1 MTPLDLSDHSDLH
14 SQQDEEEV
22 ERSLLLA
29 QLVTSCSNLIIIFIY
44 WSYLLYASFSQ
55 PLLSSSWPP
64 VFPHILL
71 LGATLG
77 SASNLASVTLSSGCH
92 SSSLLPISYSLVY
105 SAMLVRLVVLH
116 SLHRD
121 MMYKLPTIYQAL
133 LLVFTALVQ
142 LCLSAQS
149 VILSLASSDQVCP
162 PTTSLTRDIT
172 HFSYSAFLLLFITCL
187 STILR
192 RRKENRAEAAAIWY
206 FSLLSLAV
214 WLAWLAVSLVFGQFY
229 THVRGLGLEASV
241 VVLFITFLLPKSRRL
256 TLVGKIYEY
265 RQTQHIPVFGFPR
278 HNTFSTTPG
287 SYLGFHRPTRVVP
300 PSSSHSSSKSSSS
313 SPYSG
318 QQQQQYH
325 RRYQPWFLQPQY
337 RRFDKSGSNLLL
349 SPASIYRNYNS
360 GMLNR
365 NLFSPQKRKN
375 YYDDYVSFHD
385 KYNFGL

>member
-1 MTPLDLSDHSDLH
+1 MTPLDLSDHSSL
-14 SQQDEEEV
+14 QEEEDQV

-71 LGATLG
+71 LGITLG

-105 SAMLVRLVVLH
+105 SALLVRLVVLH

-121 MMYKLPTIYQAL
+121 MMYKLPPIYQAL

-149 VILSLASSDQVCP
+149 VIIRLNSSEELCP
-162 PTTSLTRDIT
+162 PTTHLTRDIT

-229 THVRGLGLEASV
+229 TYIRGNM
-241 VVLFITFLLPKSRRL
+241 L
-256 TLVGKIYEY
+256 TLILY
-265 RQTQHIPVFGFPR
+265 
-278 HNTFSTTPG
+278 
-287 SYLGFHRPTRVVP
+287 
-300 PSSSHSSSKSSSS
+300 
-313 SPYSG
+313 
-318 QQQQQYH
+318 
-325 RRYQPWFLQPQY
+325 
-337 RRFDKSGSNLLL
+337 LL
-349 SPASIYRNYNS
+349 SNYTKD
-360 GMLNR
+360 R
-365 NLFSPQKRKN
+365 SPP
-375 YYDDYVSFHD
+375 F
-385 KYNFGL
+385 